1 MACAC
6 SGRGRLALCFLVV
19 VLLVLVGW
27 SGAATQSPSAA
38 DACQAGYHTAG
49 GKLFRTYCGP
59 ASATVHVAGR
69 TIAFRGG
76 LCAFDGAFKVSVGT
90 LLLASTGAVPSSF
103 VLAVTAY
110 ADGTYRDGQDGGTV
124 RVVVAYSSAGKPYG
138 TYRDVVTLRGNMK
151 RGTFSGRLLDNGE
164 RVTGS
169 FSCR

>member
-1 MACAC
+1 MACAAA
-6 SGRGRLALCFLVV
+6 GRGRLALCVLVV
-19 VLLVLVGW
+19 VLPVLVGW
-27 SGAATQSPSAA
+27 SGAAAQSPSAA
-38 DACQAGYHTAG
+38 VACKAGFHAVG

-59 ASATVHVAGR
+59 ASATVRVAGR

-76 LCAFDGAFKVSVGT
+76 LCAFDAGFKVRIGT
-90 LLLASTGAVPSSF
+90 LLIASTGAEPSYF

-110 ADGTYRDGQDGGTV
+110 ADGTYREGQDGGGAGV
-124 RVVVAYSSAGKPYG
+124 AVAYSYAGKPYG
-138 TYRDVVTLRGNMK
+138 TYRDVVTVRGNMK

>member
-1 MACAC
+1 MASAP
-6 SGRGRLALCFLVV
+6 SGRERLALCVLVV
-19 VLLVLVGW
+19 VLLGLVGW
-27 SGAATQSPSAA
+27 SGAAAQSPSAA
-38 DACQAGYHTAG
+38 DACKAGFHTAG

-76 LCAFDGAFKVSVGT
+76 LCAFEGAFKVSIGT
-90 LLLASTGAVPSSF
+90 LLIASTGAVPSYF
-103 VLAVTAY
+103 VLTVQAY
-110 ADGTYRDGQDGGTV
+110 ADGTYRNGQNGGTV

-138 TYRDVVTLRGNMK
+138 TYQDVVTLRGNMK

-164 RVTGS
+164 RLTGS